1 MSLSTILYTIIL
13 YPLVQ
18 IIEIAFM
25 IFDKLFDNTGI
36 AIIGVSFTVTL
47 LCLPLYIVAEH
58 WQQIQ
63 RDTENK
69 LKPGIDRIKAVFK
82 GDEQYMILNTF
93 YKQNHYHPMM
103 ALRSSFGL
111 LIQVPFFM
119 AAYNCLSSLP
129 ALQGQSFL
137 FIKDM
142 AKPDALFSIGSFD
155 VNILPIAMT
164 LINII
169 AGAIYTKGFAFK
181 DKAQI
186 YGMALL
192 FLVILYT
199 SPSGLVLYWTMNNVF
214 SLVKNIFYKLKN
226 PIKVLYYLMCIGI
239 VAVDI
244 YILFV
249 YDGGAS
255 LTKRLCAVIPLSC
268 LIAVPVAIKG
278 INYLLDNHLTNII
291 NNKKDRFLL
300 FFFSAIAITVLT
312 GLVLPSQLISSSVQE
327 FSNIENYGNPNT
339 FLLYSF
345 FQSVGLF
352 IFWPICIYFL
362 FGKRIQTIIS
372 CIFSCGIIL
381 SIVNAFVFTG
391 NYGSMDVTLKF
402 IDGFSN
408 PSMIYMLL
416 NLIVLLVI
424 TVGIFVLFKFKNKIA
439 SNISLIL
446 SVAFVVLS
454 FVNIGTINKEYNAFN
469 KNKDSTVI
477 NDFTPQ
483 FSLSKTEKNVV
494 VIMLDRAKSNYFESI
509 LDDQPYIKES
519 FEGFTYYPN
528 TISANSHTLM
538 GSPGLYGGYEYL
550 PSEMNKRKDV
560 KLKDK
565 HNEALLIMPRIF
577 TEQADFNAT
586 VSDLSWGNYSYV
598 SDLSFMSEY
607 PKIDYK
613 HLSGK
618 YSGKFSKEVI
628 GNKIPS
634 SLGASISRNLLFV
647 SFFRELPTIVRPVV
661 YYKGSWL
668 SSEITDD
675 LNSVTDYLSEL
686 FYLSKITDF
695 NSTKPSFIC
704 IGNEATH
711 ANINISSLGLI
722 PTESL
727 AYPNSDAYDIN
738 AVCLKYLADWFNYL
752 RQNDVWDNTKIII
765 VADHAMGYGANS
777 DKGYDNT
784 KYANGRHKDEL
795 HPILLVKDFNAKGP
809 VQTDMTFMSNAD
821 VPTLAFKDI
830 VNNPVNPF
838 TGKIVTNEAKKD
850 GVYITSSDIFM
861 PHHNNNEYYFNIKDN
876 EWFNVK
882 DNIFVD
888 SNWTN
893 KVPLQ

>member
-1 MSLSTILYTIIL
+1 MSFSTILYTIIL

-25 IFDKLFDNTGI
+25 IFDKLFGNTGI

-58 WQQIQ
+58 WQQVQ
-63 RDTENK
+63 RDTENR

-214 SLVKNIFYKLKN
+214 SLIKNIFYKLKN

-239 VAVDI
+239 IAVDI

-255 LTKRLCAVIPLSC
+255 LTKRLCAVVPLTC
-268 LIAVPVAIKG
+268 LIAVPVTIKG
-278 INYLLDNHLTNII
+278 INYLLDNHLQVII

-339 FLLYSF
+339 FLLFSF

-469 KNKDSTVI
+469 KHKDSTVI
-477 NDFTPQ
+477 NDLSAQ

-494 VIMLDRAKSNYFESI
+494 VFMLDRAKSNYFESI
-509 LDDQPYIKES
+509 LNDQPYIKES

-528 TISANSHTLM
+528 TVSANSHTLI

-550 PSEMNKRKDV
+550 PSEINKRKDV

-577 TEQADFNAT
+577 SEQADFNAT
-586 VSDLSWGNYSYV
+586 VSDLSWGNYSFV

-634 SLGASISRNLLFV
+634 SLGACISRNLLFV

-695 NSTKPSFIC
+695 NSTKPSFVC

-727 AYPNSDAYDIN
+727 AYPTSDAYDIN
-738 AVCLKYLADWFNYL
+738 TICLKYLADWFNYL
-752 RQNDVWDNTKIII
+752 RKNDALDNTKIII

-777 DKGYDNT
+777 DKGYDKT
-784 KYANGRHKDEL
+784 KYADGRHKDEL
-795 HPILLVKDFNAKGP
+795 HPILLVKDFNSKGP
-809 VQTDMTFMSNAD
+809 VKTDMTFMSNAD
-821 VPTLAFKDI
+821 VPTLAFKD
-830 VNNPVNPF
+830 VVENPTNPF
-838 TGKIVTNEAKKD
+838 TGKIITNKSKKD

-861 PHHNNNEYYFNIKDN
+861 PHHNNNDYFFNIKDD

-882 DNIFVD
+882 DNIFID
-888 SNWTN
+888 SNWTQEG
-893 KVPLQ
+893 PQ

>member
-1 MSLSTILYTIIL
+1 MSFSTILYTIIL

-25 IFDKLFDNTGI
+25 IFDKLFGNTGI

-58 WQQIQ
+58 WQQVQ
-63 RDTENK
+63 RDTENR

-142 AKPDALFSIGSFD
+142 AKTDALFSIGSFN

-214 SLVKNIFYKLKN
+214 SLIKNIFYKLKN

-239 VAVDI
+239 IAVDI

-249 YDGGAS
+249 YDEGAS
-255 LTKRLCAVIPLSC
+255 LTKRLCAVVPLTC
-268 LIAVPVAIKG
+268 LIAIPFVIKG
-278 INYLLDNHLTNII
+278 INYLLDNHLQVII

-300 FFFSAIAITVLT
+300 FFFSAIAITVLS

-372 CIFSCGIIL
+372 CIFSCGLIL
-381 SIVNAFVFTG
+381 SIINTFVFTG

-402 IDGFSN
+402 IDGFFN

-424 TVGIFVLFKFKNKIA
+424 TVGILVLFKFKNKIA

-454 FVNIGTINKEYNAFN
+454 FVNIGTINKEYNSFN
-469 KNKDSTVI
+469 KNKDTTVI
-477 NDFTPQ
+477 NDFSPQ

-528 TISANSHTLM
+528 TISANSHTLI

-607 PKIDYK
+607 PKINYK
-613 HLSGK
+613 HLMTK
-618 YSGKFSKEVI
+618 YSAKFNKDVI
-628 GNKIPS
+628 GDKIPS
-634 SLGASISRNLLFV
+634 SLGDGITRNLFYV
-647 SFFRELPTIVRPVV
+647 SLFRELPPILRPVV
-661 YYKGSWL
+661 YYKGSYL
-668 SSEITDD
+668 ASESTTD
-675 LNSVTDYLSEL
+675 LNTIIEYLSEL
-686 FYLSKITDF
+686 YYLNNITDF
-695 NSTKPSFIC
+695 NSEKSSFIYFC
-704 IGNEATH
+704 NDATH
-711 ANINISSLGLI
+711 ENIDIKSLNLI
-722 PTESL
+722 PSESL
-727 AYPNSDAYDIN
+727 SFAESNCYDTN
-738 AVCLKYLADWFNYL
+738 TVVLKYLSDWFNYL
-752 RQNDVWDNTKIII
+752 KENNTWDNTKIII
-765 VADHAMGYGANS
+765 ASDHAMGYGANS
-777 DKGYDNT
+777 DKGYDKT

-795 HPILLVKDFNAKGP
+795 HPILLVKDFNSKGP
-809 VQTDMTFMSNAD
+809 VKIDTTFMSNAD
-821 VPTLAFKDI
+821 VPTLAFND
-830 VNNPVNPF
+830 VVENPTNPF
-838 TGKIVTNEAKKD
+838 TGKIISNEAKKD
-850 GVYITSSDIFM
+850 GVYITSSDIFK
-861 PHHNNNEYYFNIKDN
+861 PHHNNNDYFFNIKDD

-882 DNIFVD
+882 ENIFID
-888 SNWTN
+888 SNWTQE
-893 KVPLQ
+893 VPQ

>member
-164 LINII
+164 VINII

-214 SLVKNIFYKLKN
+214 SLIKNIFYKLKN

-244 YILFV
+244 FILFI

-255 LTKRLCAVIPLSC
+255 LTKRLCAVVPLTC
-268 LIAVPVAIKG
+268 LIAIPFVIKG
-278 INYLLDNHLTNII
+278 INYLLDNHLQVII

-300 FFFSAIAITVLT
+300 FFFSAIAITILT

-327 FSNIENYGNPNT
+327 FSNIENYGNPNS

-345 FQSVGLF
+345 FQNFGFF
-352 IFWPICIYFL
+352 IFWSMCIYFL

-372 CIFSCGIIL
+372 CIFSCGLIL
-381 SIVNAFVFTG
+381 SIINAFVFTG

-408 PSMIYMLL
+408 PSMIYILL
-416 NLIVLLVI
+416 NLIVLLII

-439 SNISLIL
+439 SNLSLVI
-446 SVAFVVLS
+446 SVAFVVLC
-454 FVNIGTINKEYNAFN
+454 FVNIRTINKEYNDFN
-469 KNKDSTVI
+469 KNKDTPVI
-477 NDFTPQ
+477 NDLTAQ
-483 FSLSKTEKNVV
+483 FSLSKTQKNVV
-494 VIMLDRAKSNYFESI
+494 VFMLDRAKSNYFESI
-509 LDDQPYIKES
+509 LKDQPYIKES

-528 TISANSHTLM
+528 TISANSHTLI

-550 PSEMNKRKDV
+550 PSEMNKRKEV
-560 KLKDK
+560 KLIDK
-565 HNEALLIMPRIF
+565 HNEALLLMPRIF

-613 HLSGK
+613 HLFGK

-634 SLGASISRNLLFV
+634 SLGACISRNLLFV
-647 SFFRELPTIVRPVV
+647 SIFRVLPTIVRPVV

-711 ANINISSLGLI
+711 SNINISSLGLI

-738 AVCLKYLADWFNYL
+738 TVCLKYLADWFNYL

-765 VADHAMGYGANS
+765 VADHAMGYGTNS

-795 HPILLVKDFNAKGP
+795 HPILLVKDFNSQEP

-821 VPTLAFKDI
+821 VPTLALKDI

-838 TGKIVTNEAKKD
+838 TGKIVSNEAKKD

-861 PHHNNNEYYFNIKDN
+861 PHHNNNDYYFNIKDN
-876 EWFNVK
+876 EWFKVK
-882 DNIFVD
+882 DNIFID
-888 SNWTN
+888 SNWSQE
-893 KVPLQ
+893 VPQ

>member
-164 LINII
+164 VINII

-214 SLVKNIFYKLKN
+214 SLIKNIFYKLKN

-300 FFFSAIAITVLT
+300 FFFSAIAIAVLS

-454 FVNIGTINKEYNAFN
+454 FVNIGTINKEYNSFN
-469 KNKDSTVI
+469 KNKDTTVI
-477 NDFTPQ
+477 NDFSPQ
-483 FSLSKTEKNVV
+483 FSLSKTKKNVV
-494 VIMLDRAKSNYFESI
+494 VFMLDRAKSNYFESI

-528 TISANSHTLM
+528 TISANSHTLI

-550 PSEMNKRKDV
+550 PSEINKRKDV

-613 HLSGK
+613 HLFGK

-634 SLGASISRNLLFV
+634 SLGTCISRNLLFV
-647 SFFRELPTIVRPVV
+647 SIFRELPTIVRPVV

-711 ANINISSLGLI
+711 ANINISSLELI

-738 AVCLKYLADWFNYL
+738 AVCLKFLADWFNYL

-795 HPILLVKDFNAKGP
+795 HPILLVKDFNSKGP

-838 TGKIVTNEAKKD
+838 TGQIVSNEAKKD

-861 PHHNNNEYYFNIKDN
+861 PHHNNNDYYFNIKDN
-876 EWFNVK
+876 EWFKVK
-882 DNIFVD
+882 DNIFID
-888 SNWTN
+888 SNWSQE
-893 KVPLQ
+893 VPH

>member
-1 MSLSTILYTIIL
+1 MSFSTILYTIIL

-25 IFDKLFDNTGI
+25 IFDKLFGNTGI

-58 WQQIQ
+58 WQQVQ
-63 RDTENK
+63 RDTENR

-142 AKPDALFSIGSFD
+142 AKPDALFSIGSFN

-214 SLVKNIFYKLKN
+214 SLIKNIFYKLKN

-239 VAVDI
+239 IAVDI

-255 LTKRLCAVIPLSC
+255 LTKRLCAVVPLTCFIAIPFVL
-268 LIAVPVAIKG
+268 KG
-278 INYLLDNHLTNII
+278 IDYLLDNYLQVII

-300 FFFSAIAITVLT
+300 FFFSAIAITVLS

-372 CIFSCGIIL
+372 CIFSCGLIL
-381 SIVNAFVFTG
+381 SIVNAFVFSG

-454 FVNIGTINKEYNAFN
+454 FVNIGTINTEYNAFN

-477 NDFTPQ
+477 NDLSAQ

-494 VIMLDRAKSNYFESI
+494 VFMLDRAKSNYFESI
-509 LDDQPYIKES
+509 LNDQPYIKES

-528 TISANSHTLM
+528 TISANSHTLI

-550 PSEMNKRKDV
+550 PSEINKRKDV

-577 TEQADFNAT
+577 SEQADFNAT
-586 VSDLSWGNYSYV
+586 VSDLSWGNYSFV

-634 SLGASISRNLLFV
+634 SLGACISRNLLFV

-738 AVCLKYLADWFNYL
+738 TICLKYLADWFNYL
-752 RQNDVWDNTKIII
+752 RKNDALDNTKIII

-777 DKGYDNT
+777 DKGYDKT
-784 KYANGRHKDEL
+784 KYADGRHKDEL
-795 HPILLVKDFNAKGP
+795 HPILLVKDFNSKGP
-809 VQTDMTFMSNAD
+809 VKTDMTFMSNAD
-821 VPTLAFKDI
+821 VPTLAFKD
-830 VNNPVNPF
+830 VVENPTNPF
-838 TGKIVTNEAKKD
+838 TGKIITNKSKKD

-861 PHHNNNEYYFNIKDN
+861 PHHNNNDYFFNIKDN

-888 SNWTN
+888 SNWTQE
-893 KVPLQ
+893 VPQ

>member
-164 LINII
+164 VINII

-214 SLVKNIFYKLKN
+214 SLIKNIFYKLKN

-244 YILFV
+244 FILFI

-255 LTKRLCAVIPLSC
+255 LTKRLCAVVPLTC
-268 LIAVPVAIKG
+268 LIAIPFVIKG
-278 INYLLDNHLTNII
+278 INYLLDNHLQVII

-300 FFFSAIAITVLT
+300 FFFSAIAITVLS

-352 IFWPICIYFL
+352 IFWSMCIYFL

-372 CIFSCGIIL
+372 CIFSCGLIL
-381 SIVNAFVFTG
+381 SIINAFVFTG

-416 NLIVLLVI
+416 NLIVLLII

-446 SVAFVVLS
+446 SVAFIVLS
-454 FVNIGTINKEYNAFN
+454 FVNIGTINKEYNSFN
-469 KNKDSTVI
+469 KNEDTTII
-477 NDFTPQ
+477 NDFSPQ

-607 PKIDYK
+607 PKINYK
-613 HLSGK
+613 HLKGK

-628 GNKIPS
+628 GDKITT
-634 SLGASISRNLLFV
+634 SLGNCITRNLFFV
-647 SFFRELPTIVRPVV
+647 SIFREVPCILRPVI
-661 YYKGSWL
+661 YYKGTYFDG
-668 SSEITDD
+668 EQTDD
-675 LNSVTDYLSEL
+675 INAILEYLSEL
-686 FYLSKITDF
+686 HYLKKITDF
-695 NSTKPSFIC
+695 SSEKSSFIC
-704 IGNEATH
+704 LSNDATH
-711 ANINISSLGLI
+711 ANINISTLGLI
-722 PTESL
+722 SNATLS
-727 AYPNSDAYDIN
+727 YPDSEAYDIN
-738 AVCLKYLADWFNYL
+738 TVCLKYLSDWFIYL
-752 RQNDVWDNTKIII
+752 KQNNAWNNTKIII
-765 VADHAMGYGANS
+765 VSDHAMGCGVNS
-777 DKGYDNT
+777 DKGYDKT
-784 KYANGRHKDEL
+784 KYANNRHKDEL

-809 VQTDMTFMSNAD
+809 VKTDMTFMSNAD
-821 VPTLAFKDI
+821 VPTLAFKDV
-830 VNNPVNPF
+830 VNNPTNPF
-838 TGKIVTNEAKKD
+838 TGKIINNEAKKD
-850 GVYITSSDIFM
+850 GIYITPSNIFM
-861 PHHNNNEYYFNIKDN
+861 PYQNNNDYYFNIKDN

-882 DNIFVD
+882 DNIFID
-888 SNWTN
+888 SNWSQE
-893 KVPLQ
+893 VPQ

>member
-1 MSLSTILYTIIL
+1 MSFSTILYTIIL

-25 IFDKLFDNTGI
+25 IFDKLFGNTGI

-58 WQQIQ
+58 WQQVQ

-142 AKPDALFSIGSFD
+142 AKPDALFSIGSFN

-214 SLVKNIFYKLKN
+214 SLIKNIFYKLKN

-291 NNKKDRFLL
+291 NDKKDRFLL

-327 FSNIENYGNPNT
+327 FSNIEDYGNPST

-454 FVNIGTINKEYNAFN
+454 LINISTISKEYKAFN

-477 NDFTPQ
+477 NDLSTQ

-494 VIMLDRAKSNYFESI
+494 VFMLDRAKSNYFESI
-509 LDDQPYIKES
+509 LNDQPYIKES

-528 TISANSHTLM
+528 TISANSHTLI

-550 PSEMNKRKDV
+550 PSEINKRKDV

-577 TEQADFNAT
+577 SEQADFNAT
-586 VSDLSWGNYSYV
+586 VSDLSWGNYSFV

-634 SLGASISRNLLFV
+634 SLGACISRNLLFV
-647 SFFRELPTIVRPVV
+647 SIFRELPTIVRPVV

-738 AVCLKYLADWFNYL
+738 TICLKYLADWFNYL
-752 RQNDVWDNTKIII
+752 RKNDALDNTKIII

-777 DKGYDNT
+777 DKGYDKT
-784 KYANGRHKDEL
+784 KYAKGRHKDEL
-795 HPILLVKDFNAKGP
+795 HPILLVKDFNSKGP
-809 VQTDMTFMSNAD
+809 VKTDMTFMSNAD
-821 VPTLAFKDI
+821 VPALAFKD
-830 VNNPVNPF
+830 VVENPTNPF
-838 TGKIVTNEAKKD
+838 TGKIITNKSKKD

-861 PHHNNNEYYFNIKDN
+861 PHHNNNDYFFNIKDD

-882 DNIFVD
+882 DNIFID
-888 SNWTN
+888 SNWTQE
-893 KVPLQ
+893 VPQ

>member
-1 MSLSTILYTIIL
+1 MSFSTILYTIIL

-25 IFDKLFDNTGI
+25 IFNKLFDNTGI

-58 WQQIQ
+58 WQQVQ

-155 VNILPIAMT
+155 INILPIAMT
-164 LINII
+164 VINII

-244 YILFV
+244 YILFL

-255 LTKRLCAVIPLSC
+255 LTKRLCAVVPLTC
-268 LIAVPVAIKG
+268 LIAVPFAIKG
-278 INYLLDNHLTNII
+278 INYLLDNHLKNII
-291 NNKKDRFLL
+291 NDKKDRFLL

-327 FSNIENYGNPNT
+327 FSNIENYGNPNS

-352 IFWPICIYFL
+352 VFWPICIYFL
-362 FGKRIQTIIS
+362 FGKKIQTIIA
-372 CIFSCGIIL
+372 CIFSSGLIL
-381 SIVNAFVFTG
+381 SIINAFVFIG

-402 IDGFSN
+402 IDGFSS

-416 NLIVLLVI
+416 NLLVLFVLTI
-424 TVGIFVLFKFKNKIA
+424 GIFILFKFKNKIA
-439 SNISLIL
+439 SNISLVI
-446 SVAFVVLS
+446 SVAFIVLS
-454 FVNIGTINKEYNAFN
+454 FVNIGTINKEYNTFN

-477 NDFTPQ
+477 NDLSAQ
-483 FSLSKTEKNVV
+483 FSLSKTQKNVV

-509 LDDQPYIKES
+509 LKDQPYIKES

-607 PKIDYK
+607 PAIDYK
-613 HLSGK
+613 HLMTK
-618 YSGKFSKEVI
+618 YSAQFNKEVI
-628 GNKIPS
+628 GDKIPS
-634 SLGASISRNLLFV
+634 SLGDGITRNLFYV
-647 SFFRELPTIVRPVV
+647 SLFRESLSLLRPII
-661 YYKGSWL
+661 YYKGSYL
-668 SSEITDD
+668 ASETTAD
-675 LNSVTDYLSEL
+675 LNTIIEYLSEL
-686 FYLSKITDF
+686 YYLSEITDF
-695 NSTKPSFIC
+695 NSEKSSFIYFS
-704 IGNEATH
+704 NEATH
-711 ANINISSLGLI
+711 ENIDIKNLNLI

-727 AYPNSDAYDIN
+727 SFAESDCYDTN
-738 AVCLKYLADWFNYL
+738 TVVLKYLADWFNFL
-752 RQNDVWDNTKIII
+752 KQNNAWNNTKIII
-765 VADHAMGYGANS
+765 AADHAMGYGKDS

-784 KYANGRHKDEL
+784 KYANGRHKDEI
-795 HPILLVKDFNAKGP
+795 HPILLVKDFNAKGTIK
-809 VQTDMTFMSNAD
+809 TDMTFMTNAD
-821 VPTLAFKDI
+821 VPTIAFKDVI
-830 VNNPVNPF
+830 ENPINPF
-838 TGKIVTNEAKKD
+838 TGNPINSNQKKD
-850 GVYITSSDIFM
+850 GVYITTSDIFM
-861 PHHNNNEYYFNIKDN
+861 PHHQKSKNVFEIKN
-876 EWFNVK
+876 HEWYKVK
-882 DNIFVD
+882 DNIFID
-888 SNWTN
+888 SNWTQE
-893 KVPLQ
+893 VPQ

>member
-1 MSLSTILYTIIL
+1 MSFSTILYTIIL

-58 WQQIQ
+58 WQQVQ

-155 VNILPIAMT
+155 INILPIAMT
-164 LINII
+164 VINII

-244 YILFV
+244 YILFL
-249 YDGGAS
+249 YDGSAS
-255 LTKRLCAVIPLSC
+255 LTKRLCAVVPLTC
-268 LIAVPVAIKG
+268 LIAVPFAIKG
-278 INYLLDNHLTNII
+278 INYLLDNHLQTII

-327 FSNIENYGNPNT
+327 FSNIKNYENPNS
-339 FLLYSF
+339 FLIYSF
-345 FQSVGLF
+345 IQCVGLF

-362 FGKRIQTIIS
+362 FGKRIQTLIS
-372 CIFSCGIIL
+372 CIFSSGLIL

-416 NLIVLLVI
+416 NLIVLLVL
-424 TVGIFVLFKFKNKIA
+424 TVGIFVLLKFKNKIM

-446 SVAFVVLS
+446 SVSFVVLS
-454 FVNIGTINKEYNAFN
+454 FVNISTIKKEYTAFN
-469 KNKDSTVI
+469 KNKY
-477 NDFTPQ
+477 TPTLSNLDTQ
-483 FSLSKTEKNVV
+483 FRLSKTQKNVV
-494 VIMLDRAKSNYFESI
+494 VIMLDRAKSNYFELI
-509 LDDQPYIKES
+509 LKDQPFIEEN

-550 PSEMNKRKDV
+550 PSETNKRKDV

-613 HLSGK
+613 HLKGSYTNNFAKDVVSDKLQNTIGK
-618 YSGKFSKEVI
+618 
-628 GNKIPS
+628 
-634 SLGASISRNLLFV
+634 SIVRNLFWV
-647 SFFRELPTIVRPVV
+647 SLFRESVSLLRPII
-661 YYKGSWL
+661 YYKGTYFST
-668 SSEITDD
+668 EQTDD
-675 LNSVTDYLSEL
+675 INAILDWFPSLHYLNT
-686 FYLSKITDF
+686 ITDF
-695 NSTKPSFIC
+695 SSEKSSFVC
-704 IGNEATH
+704 IGNDATH
-711 ANINISSLGLI
+711 SNEKITYFNIVPQESISF
-722 PTESL
+722 
-727 AYPNSDAYDIN
+727 PNSKAYDIN
-738 AVCLKYLADWFNYL
+738 TIALYYLANWFNYIK
-752 RQNDVWDNTKIII
+752 QNNAWDNTKIII
-765 VADHAMGYGANS
+765 VSDHAMGYGKNS

-784 KYANGRHKDEL
+784 KYANNRHKDEI

-809 VQTDMTFMSNAD
+809 VKTDMTFMSNAD
-821 VPTLAFKDI
+821 VPTLAFKDV
-830 VNNPVNPF
+830 VNNPTNPF
-838 TGKIVTNEAKKD
+838 TGKIINNEAKKD
-850 GVYITSSDIFM
+850 GVYVTSSDIFM
-861 PHHNNNEYYFNIKDN
+861 PHHNNNDYYFNIKDN

-882 DNIFVD
+882 DNIFID
-888 SNWTN
+888 SNWTQE
-893 KVPLQ
+893 VPQ